1 MPCKHITLMGL
12 LTGAVVAVVGLL
24 SVEAAVAAAMANAPA
39 ARRQLGSRGDAN
51 RATRPATGRVA
62 VGAAKRL
69 RIDLQRNIASSAHSR
84 TAIHT
89 GVFEPTKTLGLRYAN
104 WSFESTHGYAKS
116 SVS

>member
-1 MPCKHITLMGL
+1 MLRLMPCKHITLMGL

-69 RIDLQRNIASSAHSR
+69 RIERQRNIARNSTQLS
-84 TAIHT
+84 HT
-89 GVFEPTKTLGLRYAN
+89 RFTLFTPVFLNRQKHWEVLCEL
-104 WSFESTHGYAKS
+104 
-116 SVS
+116 VI